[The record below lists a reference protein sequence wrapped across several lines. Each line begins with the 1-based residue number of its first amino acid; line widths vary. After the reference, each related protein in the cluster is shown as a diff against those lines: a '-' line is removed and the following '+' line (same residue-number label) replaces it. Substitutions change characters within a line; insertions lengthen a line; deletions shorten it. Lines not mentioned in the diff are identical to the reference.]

1 VRQRHQDAAWND
13 HFRGAISSF
22 APRGLP
28 FSDEWRECLESH
40 GVSALHMNDFAQSTG
55 EFVLWKGD
63 EPKRKRF
70 LNGLLSAM
78 ERHADYVVACSVSM
92 KDYKAVNRK
101 YRLDE
106 FMKPYTLVASN
117 CAGSI
122 IHWARGEPGNKLH
135 PCTKFR

>member
-1 VRQRHQDAAWND
+1 MPLGTTISAVRSLHLNRADRRSPMSGANALSHTECRHFTSMTSPSPQ
-13 HFRGAISSF
+13 
-22 APRGLP
+22 
-28 FSDEWRECLESH
+28 
-40 GVSALHMNDFAQSTG
+40 
-55 EFVLWKGD
+55 FVLWKGD

-78 ERHADYVVACSVSM
+78 ERHVDYVVACSVSM
-92 KDYKAVNRK
+92 KYYKAVNRK
-101 YRLDE
+101 YGLDE